1 MSRPTPASRAQSRTN
16 YLVTMDLTPRT
27 DAVSPGVVDRVD
39 SHISTL
45 AREAQDRISDLSTID
60 ARTTDEQRTKI
71 ICAAADVSIALI
83 DRGIRTAR
91 FVERAQAVDEASRL
105 LNALNAPIKRAT
117 LDGELKLAA
126 QIVIEVERIAHSSL
140 AADPTLIA
148 LHILEELGTEDTSVR
163 RTFARVAAVEAVEA
177 ARSRPMDRFGREAF
191 ETYVKAMGPVRPS
204 WVRDTLCDNVKLMKD
219 DQINLVAELL
229 SEARLQFGD
238 VSRGLRDRDGVESDE
253 KACAQILVQ
262 PFLRSQ
268 KRHIRSD
275 SSALSFQYK
284 TLMNRLD
291 SLAKR
296 GQLGSIGTHVEPY
309 VRKYLAKLNKP
320 KTNTA
325 LGATDND
332 FTGLLQ
338 KQPRRP

>member
-1 MSRPTPASRAQSRTN
+1 
-16 YLVTMDLTPRT
+16 MDLTPRT
-27 DAVSPGVVDRVD
+27 DTASPGVVSRSDAD
-39 SHISTL
+39 IATL
-45 AREAQDRISDLSTID
+45 SREAHDRISDLSTID

-71 ICAAADVSIALI
+71 ISAAADVSIALI

-105 LNALNAPIKRAT
+105 LKSLNMPIKRAT

-126 QIVIEVERIAHSSL
+126 QIVIEVERIAHTSL
-140 AADPTLIA
+140 IADPTLIA
-148 LHILEELGTEDTSVR
+148 LDILEELGEEDTSVR
-163 RTFARVAAVEAVEA
+163 RTFARVAAVEAVKA
-177 ARSRPMDRFGREAF
+177 TRSHSMDRFGHEAF
-191 ETYVKAMGPVRPS
+191 ETYVKAMGAVRPS
-204 WVRDTLCDNVKLMKD
+204 WVRDALCDNFKLMKD

-229 SEARLQFGD
+229 SAATLQFGD
-238 VSRGLRDRDGVESDE
+238 LSRGLRDRDGVGLDE
-253 KACAQILVQ
+253 QACAQVLVQ

-296 GQLGSIGTHVEPY
+296 GQLGSIGMHVEPY
-309 VRKYLAKLNKP
+309 IRKYLAKLNNP
-320 KTNTA
+320 NTNTSV
-325 LGATDND
+325 GATDSD
-332 FTGLLQ
+332 FAGLLQ
-338 KQPRRP
+338 GQPRLA